1 MTHSLGPTARRPT
14 RPAGGGCVVVPPLC
28 CACFD
33 FCAAR
38 VFALP
43 LTPFLPRG
51 LFRSSRSL
59 AGWRPST
66 RHATRGPPLRLS
78 VTRGLGGG
86 PLFTFLAVVGCG
98 SRAQPMPAGWQP
110 CRRVRLDGHS
120 SQVES
125 SFPSD
130 SEAAPPAVES
140 IGRVDA
146 TTIISARQRR
156 CLWGAA
162 GPLIPLAA
170 SGTSKLH
177 LRVCKS
183 VSRES

>member
-1 MTHSLGPTARRPT
+1 MNLHVTFETGDKNWPASIVLSVRIDLAIWRYEGYFFPDPSRPDF
-14 RPAGGGCVVVPPLC
+14 GSCVTG
-28 CACFD
+28 D
-33 FCAAR
+33 YSAA
-38 VFALP
+38 
-43 LTPFLPRG
+43 
-51 LFRSSRSL
+51 RSL

-146 TTIISARQRR
+146 TTIISACQRR